1 LLGGFD
7 LEFGGIFRWSLRAT
21 TKKGRKPSTFWAK
34 KVHPSDKILATP
46 MRSIQVRRVD
56 RAVRHRGVCG
66 MRRGWPVHVF
76 SRLRTLIRSQQCCRE
91 CQPPAT
97 GLCCPG

>member
-1 LLGGFD
+1 MHPQDTKCTPVRFLKKFLGQFLLGGFD

-66 MRRGWPVHVF
+66 MRRG
-76 SRLRTLIRSQQCCRE
+76 
-91 CQPPAT
+91 
-97 GLCCPG
+97 